1 MKTRSTLKFG
11 QPIKPAEPVSTPVVA
26 QPGEQVATKPAP
38 AAPLVDQQK
47 PPSPKK

>member
-38 AAPLVDQQK
+38 LVDQQK